1 MTQNRQSLPPVDPP
15 VVAPPPRFVERRT
28 TFRRA
33 ADRNAHEE
41 TVLLA
46 RSLDV
51 LATDSDAEG
60 KLAGLLELLAR
71 TVGARRA
78 AVLSDGQERRV
89 AVHIATEA
97 DRDEADALAAWL
109 DAWAPRNRA
118 ARAASV
124 AAAVAVVTGGWSG
137 PQTPG
142 RRATRTSAASHH
154 FACLPI
160 PAAGDVVLG
169 FDFAEE
175 AAAAGIEE
183 SLPPQ
188 LARHAAVALSLVT
201 ERVAADRELAQ
212 LRARESERTRFVSTV
227 AHELRTPMTGLKG
240 YLELILAGQ
249 VAEADQRDFLA
260 RSRDIVET
268 MGDLVGDLLEL
279 SRLESGALR
288 LEIAP
293 FSVAE
298 VGTRV
303 LAGLAPIAIDR
314 DVVLKPTL
322 PPRLQT
328 ALGDRRRVEQ
338 ILTNLCGNAL
348 KFSPPG
354 STIELSGWFDGQ
366 VAVLAV
372 RDEGAGIEAE
382 DRPRIFERFY
392 RMAGHERI
400 TGTGLGLPIARD
412 LARAMGGDLEVASVP
427 GSGSAFV
434 LILGGPTGASQ
445 EAMTE
450 TLWNAVRAEEVR
462 LQERAVLRARPAVP
476 IPPTTPGAVRRPH
489 HDRGGLLVPSG
500 AGGRV
505 LESLVERRPR
515 LRSLA
520 TVGPRGV
527 DPTPA

>member
-1 MTQNRQSLPPVDPP
+1 MTQHRQSLPPVDPP

-28 TFRRA
+28 TYRRA
-33 ADRNAHEE
+33 ADRTAHEE

-78 AVLSDGQERRV
+78 AVLADGQERRV
-89 AVHIATEA
+89 AVHVATDA
-97 DRDEADALAAWL
+97 DLDDAEALAAWL

-137 PQTPG
+137 STPGG
-142 RRATRTSAASHH
+142 RRASRSATTAHH

-169 FDFAEE
+169 FDFADETT
-175 AAAAGIEE
+175 AAGLEE

-188 LARHAAVALSLVT
+188 LARHAAVALALVT

-212 LRARESERTRFVSTV
+212 LRARESERARFVSTV

-240 YLELILAGQ
+240 YLELILGGQ
-249 VAEADQRDFLA
+249 VAEADERDFLA

-268 MGDLVGDLLEL
+268 MGELVGDLLEL

-288 LEIAP
+288 LEIGP

-298 VGTRV
+298 VGGRA
-303 LAGLAPIAIDR
+303 LAGLAPIALDR
-314 DVVLKPTL
+314 DVVLKPAL

-328 ALGDRRRVEQ
+328 ARGDRRRVEQ

-348 KFSPPG
+348 KFSPPA
-354 STIELSGWFDGQ
+354 STIELCGWFDGQ
-366 VAVLAV
+366 VAILAV

-382 DRPRIFERFY
+382 DRSRIFERFY

-400 TGTGLGLPIARD
+400 TGTGLGLPIARE
-412 LARAMGGDLEVASVP
+412 LARAMGGDLDVASVP

-434 LILGGPTGASQ
+434 LVLGGPAGASQ
-445 EAMTE
+445 EALAE
-450 TLWNAVRAEEVR
+450 ALAGAIRAEEVR
-462 LQERAVLRARPAVP
+462 LEERAVLRARPAVP
-476 IPPTTPGAVRRPH
+476 VAATVPGPVHRPR
-489 HDRGGLLVPSG
+489 HDRPGLLVPSG
-500 AGGRV
+500 AGARV

-520 TVGPRGV
+520 
-527 DPTPA
+527 